1 MSVERDIITYE
12 LSNRLENLSKED
24 WVELF
29 ELLEK
34 LKTTI

>member
-12 LSNRLENLSKED
+12 LYNRLENLSKED

-34 LKTTI
+34 LKTTK

>member
-12 LSNRLENLSKED
+12 LYNRLENLSKED

-29 ELLEK
+29 ELLDK
-34 LKTTI
+34 LKTTK

>member
-1 MSVERDIITYE
+1 MSVERDILTYE
-12 LSNRLENLSKED
+12 LYNRLENLSKED

-34 LKTTI
+34 LKTTK